1 MEDKKQKNLSDHKLD
16 HDWWSGHPAR
26 ELLVCWVLQQSL
38 LVVRQSDGL
47 RCGTPPGHIRVYRVH
62 QGRAAT
68 TLIALVVGYD
78 GANYRA
84 GQ

>member
-1 MEDKKQKNLSDHKLD
+1 MDLDVAHHK
-16 HDWWSGHPAR
+16 
-26 ELLVCWVLQQSL
+26 
-38 LVVRQSDGL
+38 
-47 RCGTPPGHIRVYRVH
+47 GTPGHTRAHRVH